1 MDYRTQSVGLWTV
14 IHFDKAKLD
23 ESLPA
28 YHFPMESWIHVS
40 MGFFSLLWKSLFARD
55 IIQLDKLEFGGES
68 PLTMRH
74 GLWWSNRVISR
85 PVASFRSSH
94 GIRRT

>member
-14 IHFDKAKLD
+14 IHFDKVKLD

-55 IIQLDKLEFGGES
+55 IIQLGKVEFGGAS

-74 GLWWSNRVISR
+74 GLRQSNEIISR
-85 PVASFRSSH
+85 PVASFRSAY
-94 GIRRT
+94 GIRQT